1 MIKKLRQK
9 LEMAE
14 YKMTHAAFRWVM
26 DEDGDIG
33 IEIFR
38 LVTLLKYKEH
48 TIIKFGKKY
57 ENAPKYIR

>member
-1 MIKKLRQK
+1 
-9 LEMAE
+9 MAE